1 MKKNCEVPQC
11 WSTVWLW
18 LGFHENKRRK
28 DLFLL
33 QHSNFYLWSLLFCLL
48 QINLFLLWH
57 CYYYYYFDC
66 PTLLC
71 RHLVSELLLKQ
82 LFFTPLSQI
91 IMPRYCSQPG
101 CVMAILSEV
110 SSEENFLSWKMSFTR
125 TNTMHS
131 CLHQN

>member
-33 QHSNFYLWSLLFCLL
+33 QHTNFYLWSLLFCLL
-48 QINLFLLWH
+48 QMNLLYCGIIIILIVPHFYAVIL
-57 CYYYYYFDC
+57 
-66 PTLLC
+66 
-71 RHLVSELLLKQ
+71 LVSYYQ
-82 LFFTPLSQI
+82 NSCFWRMIVTNNHAQI
-91 IMPRYCSQPG
+91 LYTAG

-110 SSEENFLSWKMSFTR
+110 SSEESFLSWKMPFTW

-131 CLHQN
+131 CLHQNNL